1 MSNIDLLSALTR
13 LCSSD
18 NVHCDIRIQH
28 VNESN
33 IDALT
38 TLCSSDNVSCEVQHT
53 IDGVDAEQAEQFDE
67 KTIPA
72 GDVRKGEI
80 IFKTRCAQCHT
91 VEKGGAHK
99 NGPNLYGLIG
109 RKTGTAAGY
118 SYTNAN
124 KAKGITWGEVTLSQY
139 LTDPK
144 KYIPGTKMVFAGLR
158 LETDRN
164 NLIAYLKTATA

>member
-38 TLCSSDNVSCEVQHT
+38 TLCSSDNVSCEIQHT
-53 IDGVDAEQAEQFDE
+53 IDGVDAEQMEQFDE
-67 KTIPA
+67 KN
-72 GDVRKGEI
+72 GDAANGAK
-80 IFKTRCAQCHT
+80 IFKMKCAQCHT

-99 NGPNLYGLIG
+99 TGPNLNGLFG
-109 RKTGTAAGY
+109 RQTGTAVGY
-118 SYTNAN
+118 SYSNAN
-124 KAKGITWGEVTLSQY
+124 KARGITWGELTLSQY

-144 KYIPGTKMVFAGLR
+144 KYIPGTKMVFAGLK

-164 NLIAYLKTATA
+164 DLIAYLKTATA